1 MKKVHTEITWKNI
14 IKSDIPLFII
24 LIILSLFCISLIALI
39 LKYKL
44 VSGVFGI
51 VLSSIILLT
60 AFSGFSMGMNN
71 LLKVLSK
78 FHNT

>member
-24 LIILSLFCISLIALI
+24 LIILSLFCIPLIALI

-71 LLKVLSK
+71 LLKALSK